1 MADKQISVK
10 ITADSKQAEQGFNRT
25 AVAVEAAGE
34 AAGRMSAKMSK
45 STAILADIAKMFQQ
59 LNSDVKAMRKS
70 LDSIN
75 SKNVRRVG
83 DDLETVSKQ
92 SKKATSGIKGF
103 ADKCNKMTGA
113 LSAIAAVQLGSVFT
127 GMAGGILN
135 MGIASVQAAAQMRQY
150 EIAFQT
156 MLKSAEAGTQMLRDL
171 QQFAAETPF
180 DVPGV
185 VSAGQQLMAFGFKA
199 EEIIP
204 MLTNLGDAAS
214 GLGLGTEGVSRL
226 AYALGQMQT
235 SGKLN
240 AQDMMQ
246 LTSAGIAAWDMLAQ
260 AAGKTVAE
268 MKDLCSKGAI
278 DSKAAVQTI
287 VAGMNEQFGGMM
299 AKTSDEVAG
308 LLANIEETAGN
319 TSAAVGK
326 YLTEAF
332 NIKGI
337 LKDVSDRLGEFQ
349 QKMQTATEQ
358 GKSMGDV
365 IKECVPAPVI
375 AAIGAFA
382 AVLAVVSVAAVATLG
397 AVLGLS
403 AGIVAAGAA
412 IGAAIALIITYWDDL
427 ANAVKAA
434 VQGIL
439 DTVVIIGT
447 AVTEAILGVVR
458 WILDTIGDMW
468 ADITG
473 DHNNWFNDFADMLGD
488 AMDAVEDFARKAIE
502 WFNKVFAAKQR
513 ATATESS
520 ADDGHGGAG
529 GSYGD
534 DSSAEK
540 PKKRPVIPK
549 RPLIIPSRDT
559 NVAGTGGNGRNENLA
574 LKALQDENRINQERR
589 KIENEYVRL
598 KLKKEKD
605 LFEAQNAIA
614 KKYGTDAQKYQ
625 IQLKEIEF
633 NKKQELQEEELAYT
647 EQMLAAENALKEAQ
661 LRGASQKELDMLKEK
676 LALLKKTHQYTIDNI
691 NQTATAKANSAQ
703 TDYDNKEAEWQA
715 RHDTS
720 STVGKWSMDAE
731 RDFEAGKAKA
741 NNADSYEEKVR
752 LMNEALQKYD
762 EEQQKINTISKIQQT
777 SNQLAKDFSG
787 AITDWITGAKSFGD
801 AMKSVLQQ
809 LISQLIQAALYATIV
824 AACTGGGGGFAA
836 RWKGAFGK
844 AFASGGSVAG
854 PGTGTSD
861 SVPAMLSNGE
871 YVLNAQAVDRLGV
884 PFLNGLNTGRL
895 RGFAS
900 GGLVGSGGVAGYK
913 AERGSNGGQVQSVNL
928 SMNVS
933 AMDAASFGDF
943 LNRGGLDVVKQALFD
958 NNRNFA
964 SEAGVW

>member
-1 MADKQISVK
+1 
-10 ITADSKQAEQGFNRT
+10 
-25 AVAVEAAGE
+25 
-34 AAGRMSAKMSK
+34 MSK
-45 STAILADIAKMFQQ
+45 STAILTDIAKMFQQ

-70 LDSIN
+70 LDSID

-83 DDLETVSKQ
+83 DGLETVSKQ

-246 LTSAGIAAWDMLAQ
+246 LTSAGISAWDMLAQ

-375 AAIGAFA
+375 AVIGAFA
-382 AVLAVVSVAAVATLG
+382 AVLVVVSVAAVATLG

-447 AVTEAILGVVR
+447 AVTEVILGVVR

-559 NVAGTGGNGRNENLA
+559 NVGRTSGSRENLA

-661 LRGASQKELDMLKEK
+661 LRGASQKELEMLREK
-676 LALLKKTHQYTIDNI
+676 LALLNKTHQYTIDNI
-691 NQTATAKANSAQ
+691 NQTAAANANSAQ
-703 TDYDNKEAEWQA
+703 TDYYNKEAEWQA

-720 STVGKWSMDAE
+720 STVDKWSMDAE
-731 RDFEAGKAKA
+731 RDFETGKAKA
-741 NNADSYEEKVR
+741 DKATTYEEKVR

-787 AITDWITGAKSFGD
+787 AITDWITGAQSFGD
-801 AMKSVLQQ
+801 AMKSILKQ
-809 LISQLIQAALYATIV
+809 LIAQLIQAAIYATIV

-836 RWKGAFGK
+836 RWSKAFGK
-844 AFASGGSVAG
+844 GLATGGSVDG

-884 PFLNGLNTGRL
+884 PFL
-895 RGFAS
+895 
-900 GGLVGSGGVAGYK
+900 
-913 AERGSNGGQVQSVNL
+913 
-928 SMNVS
+928 
-933 AMDAASFGDF
+933 
-943 LNRGGLDVVKQALFD
+943 
-958 NNRNFA
+958 
-964 SEAGVW
+964 

>member
-70 LDSIN
+70 LDSID

-92 SKKATSGIKGF
+92 SQKATSGIKGF
-103 ADKCNKMTGA
+103 VDKCNKMTGA

-199 EEIIP
+199 EEVIP

-246 LTSAGIAAWDMLAQ
+246 LTSAGISAWDMLAQ

-287 VAGMNEQFGGMM
+287 VAGMNDQFGGMM

-382 AVLAVVSVAAVATLG
+382 AVLVVVSVAAVATLG

-473 DHNNWFNDFADMLGD
+473 DDNNWFNDFADMLGD

-534 DSSAEK
+534 DSASEK
-540 PKKRPVIPK
+540 PEKRPVIPK

-559 NVAGTGGNGRNENLA
+559 NVARTGGNGRNENVA
-574 LKALQDENRINQERR
+574 LKALQAENKINQERR

-661 LRGASQKELDMLKEK
+661 LRGASQKELDMLNEK

-691 NQTATAKANSAQ
+691 NQTAAANANSAQ
-703 TDYDNKEAEWQA
+703 TDYLNKKAEWQA
-715 RHDTS
+715 QYDTS
-720 STVGKWSMDAE
+720 STVGKMGMDAE
-731 RDFEAGKAKA
+731 DDLEKGKAKA
-741 NNADSYEEKVR
+741 NKAGSYEEKVR

-787 AITDWITGAKSFGD
+787 AITDWITGAQSFGD
-801 AMKSVLQQ
+801 AMKSILKQ
-809 LISQLIQAALYATIV
+809 LIAQLIQAAIYATIV

-836 RWKGAFGK
+836 RWKGAFGN
-844 AFASGGSVAG
+844 AFATGGSVDG

-861 SVPAMLSNGE
+861 SIPAMLSNGE

-884 PFLNGLNTGRL
+884 PFLNGLNIGRL

-943 LNRGGLDVVKQALFD
+943 LNRGGLDVVRQALYD

>member
-1 MADKQISVK
+1 MANKEISVK
-10 ITADSKQAEQGFNRT
+10 ITADSKQAEQGFSRI
-25 AVAVEAAGE
+25 AAAVEAAGE

-45 STAILADIAKMFQQ
+45 STAILTDIAKMFQQ

-70 LDSIN
+70 LDSID

-246 LTSAGIAAWDMLAQ
+246 LTSAGISAWDMLAQ

-358 GKSMGDV
+358 GKRMGDV

-375 AAIGAFA
+375 AVIGAFA
-382 AVLAVVSVAAVATLG
+382 AVLVVVSVAAVATLG

-412 IGAAIALIITYWDDL
+412 IGAAIALIIVYWDDL

-488 AMDAVEDFARKAIE
+488 AMDAVENFARKAIA
-502 WFNKVFAAKQR
+502 WFDEVFAAKQR

-540 PKKRPVIPK
+540 PEKRPAIPK

-559 NVAGTGGNGRNENLA
+559 NVARTGGNSRNENFA
-574 LKALQDENRINQERR
+574 LKAAQEENKIKQERL

-614 KKYGTDAQKYQ
+614 KKYGTDAQKLS
-625 IQLKEIEF
+625 IELAEIEF
-633 NKKQELQEEELAYT
+633 KKKQELQEEKLAYT

-676 LALLKKTHQYTIDNI
+676 LALLNKTYQYTIDNI
-691 NQTATAKANSAQ
+691 NQTAAAKANSAQ

-720 STVGKWSMDAE
+720 STVDKWSMDAE

-741 NNADSYEEKVR
+741 DEATTYEEKVR

-787 AITDWITGAKSFGD
+787 AITDWITGAQSFGD
-801 AMKSVLQQ
+801 AMKSILKQ
-809 LISQLIQAALYATIV
+809 LIAQLIQAAIYATIV

-844 AFASGGSVAG
+844 GLATGGSVDG

-900 GGLVGSGGVAGYK
+900 GGLVGSGGAYNRPASV
-913 AERGSNGGQVQSVNL
+913 GSSSSSTSSSITL
-928 SMNVS
+928 NVS
-933 AMDAASFGDF
+933 ALDASSFADF
-943 LNRGGLDVVKQALFD
+943 LARGGMQVLKQATLD
-958 NNRNFA
+958 DNRNFNA
-964 SEAGVW
+964 AFDTF

>member
-1 MADKQISVK
+1 MANKEISVK
-10 ITADSKQAEQGFNRT
+10 ITADSKQAEQGFSRT
-25 AVAVEAAGE
+25 AAAVEAAGD
-34 AAGRMSAKMSK
+34 AADRMSAKMSK
-45 STAILADIAKMFQQ
+45 STAILTDIAKMFQQ

-70 LDSIN
+70 LDSID

-103 ADKCNKMTGA
+103 ADKCNKMSGA

-150 EIAFQT
+150 EIAFQI

-246 LTSAGIAAWDMLAQ
+246 LTSAGISAWDMLAQ

-332 NIKGI
+332 NIKDI

-661 LRGASQKELDMLKEK
+661 LRGASQKELDMLNEK

-691 NQTATAKANSAQ
+691 NQTAAAKANSAQ

-720 STVGKWSMDAE
+720 STVDKWSMDAE

-741 NNADSYEEKVR
+741 DEATTYEEKVR

-787 AITDWITGAKSFGD
+787 AITDWITGAQSFGD
-801 AMKSVLQQ
+801 AMKNILQQ
-809 LISQLIQAALYATIV
+809 LISQLIQAAIYATIV

-900 GGLVGSGGVAGYK
+900 GGLVGSGGAYNRPASVASSSSST
-913 AERGSNGGQVQSVNL
+913 SNSITL
-928 SMNVS
+928 NVS
-933 AMDAASFGDF
+933 ALDASSFADF
-943 LNRGGLDVVKQALFD
+943 LARGGMQVLKQATLD
-958 NNRNFA
+958 DNRNFNA
-964 SEAGVW
+964 AFDTF

>member
-1 MADKQISVK
+1 MANKEISVK
-10 ITADSKQAEQGFNRT
+10 ITADSKQAEQGFSRT
-25 AVAVEAAGE
+25 AAAVEAAGE
-34 AAGRMSAKMSK
+34 AADRMSAKMSK
-45 STAILADIAKMFQQ
+45 STAILTDIAKMFQQ

-70 LDSIN
+70 LDSID

-83 DDLETVSKQ
+83 DELETVSKQ

-127 GMAGGILN
+127 GMAGSILN

-214 GLGLGTEGVSRL
+214 CLGLGTEGVSRL

-246 LTSAGIAAWDMLAQ
+246 LTSAGISAWDMLAQ

-287 VAGMNEQFGGMM
+287 VAGMNDQFGGMM
-299 AKTSDEVAG
+299 AKTSDEVSG

-358 GKSMGDV
+358 GKSLGDV

-375 AAIGAFA
+375 AVIGAFA

-559 NVAGTGGNGRNENLA
+559 NVARTGGNGRNENFA
-574 LKALQDENRINQERR
+574 LKALQDENRIAQERK
-589 KIENEYVRL
+589 KIENDYVRL
-598 KLKKEKD
+598 VLKKEKD
-605 LFEAQNAIA
+605 MWAAQNAIA

-661 LRGASQKELDMLKEK
+661 LRGASQNELDMLKEK

-691 NQTATAKANSAQ
+691 NQTAAANANSAQ

-741 NNADSYEEKVR
+741 DEAKTYEEKVR

-787 AITDWITGAKSFGD
+787 AITDWITGAQSFGD
-801 AMKSVLQQ
+801 AMKNILQQ
-809 LISQLIQAALYATIV
+809 LIAQLIQAAIYATIV

-836 RWKGAFGK
+836 RWKGAFGN

-861 SVPAMLSNGE
+861 SIPAMLSNGE

-900 GGLVGSGGVAGYK
+900 GGLVGSGGAYNRPASV
-913 AERGSNGGQVQSVNL
+913 GSSSSSTSNSITL
-928 SMNVS
+928 NVS
-933 AMDAASFGDF
+933 ALDASSFADF
-943 LNRGGLDVVKQALFD
+943 LARGGMQVLKQATLD
-958 NNRNFA
+958 DNRNFNTA
-964 SEAGVW
+964 FDTF

>member
-1 MADKQISVK
+1 MANKEISVK
-10 ITADSKQAEQGFNRT
+10 ITADSKQAEQGFSRT
-25 AVAVEAAGE
+25 AAAVEAAGE

-45 STAILADIAKMFQQ
+45 STAILTDIAKMFQQ

-70 LDSIN
+70 LDSLD

-92 SKKATSGIKGF
+92 SQKATSGIKGF
-103 ADKCNKMTGA
+103 ADKCNKMTGV
-113 LSAIAAVQLGSVFT
+113 LSAIAAVQLGSLFT

-246 LTSAGIAAWDMLAQ
+246 LTSAGISAWDMLAQ

-287 VAGMNEQFGGMM
+287 IAGMNEQFGGMM

-534 DSSAEK
+534 DSSSEK
-540 PKKRPVIPK
+540 PKKRPEIPK

-559 NVAGTGGNGRNENLA
+559 NVGRTSGSRENLA

-661 LRGASQKELDMLKEK
+661 LRGASQKELEMLREK
-676 LALLKKTHQYTIDNI
+676 LALLNKTHQYTIDNI
-691 NQTATAKANSAQ
+691 NQTAAAKANSAQ

-720 STVGKWSMDAE
+720 STVDKWSMDAE

-741 NNADSYEEKVR
+741 DEATTYEEKVR

-787 AITDWITGAKSFGD
+787 AITDWITGAQSFGD
-801 AMKSVLQQ
+801 AMKSILKQ
-809 LISQLIQAALYATIV
+809 LIAQLIQAAIYATIV

-844 AFASGGSVAG
+844 CLATGGSVDG

-861 SVPAMLSNGE
+861 SIPAMLSNGE

-913 AERGSNGGQVQSVNL
+913 AERGSNSGQVQSVNL

-933 AMDAASFGDF
+933 AMDASSFGDF
-943 LNRGGLDVVKQALFD
+943 LNRGGLDVVRQALYD

>member
-1 MADKQISVK
+1 MADKKISVK

-45 STAILADIAKMFQQ
+45 STAILTDIAKMFQQ

-70 LDSIN
+70 LDSID

-83 DDLETVSKQ
+83 DDLGTVSKQ
-92 SKKATSGIKGF
+92 SEKATSGIKGF
-103 ADKCNKMTGA
+103 ADKCNKMSGA

-150 EIAFQT
+150 DIAFQT

-246 LTSAGIAAWDMLAQ
+246 LTSAGISAWDMLAQ

-287 VAGMNEQFGGMM
+287 VAGMNDQFGGMM

-358 GKSMGDV
+358 GKRLRDV

-382 AVLAVVSVAAVATLG
+382 AVLVVVSVAAVATLG

-534 DSSAEK
+534 DSASEK
-540 PKKRPVIPK
+540 PAKRPAIPK

-559 NVAGTGGNGRNENLA
+559 NVARTGGNGRNENVA
-574 LKALQDENRINQERR
+574 LKALQEENKINQERR

-614 KKYGTDAQKYQ
+614 KKYGTDAQKLS
-625 IQLKEIEF
+625 IELAEIEF
-633 NKKQELQEEELAYT
+633 KKKQELQEEELAYT

-661 LRGASQKELDMLKEK
+661 LRGASQKELDILKEK

-691 NQTATAKANSAQ
+691 NQTAAAKANSAQ

-720 STVGKWSMDAE
+720 STVDKWSMDAE
-731 RDFEAGKAKA
+731 RDFEVGKAKA
-741 NNADSYEEKVR
+741 DKATTYEEKVR

-787 AITDWITGAKSFGD
+787 AITDWITGAQSFGD
-801 AMKSVLQQ
+801 AMKNILQQ
-809 LISQLIQAALYATIV
+809 LIAQLIQAAIYATIV

-836 RWKGAFGK
+836 RWKGAFGN
-844 AFASGGSVAG
+844 AFASGGSVDG

-861 SVPAMLSNGE
+861 SIPAMLSNGE

-900 GGLVGSGGVAGYK
+900 GGLVGSGGAYNRPASV
-913 AERGSNGGQVQSVNL
+913 GSSSSSTSNSITL
-928 SMNVS
+928 NVS
-933 AMDAASFGDF
+933 ALDASSFADF
-943 LNRGGLDVVKQALFD
+943 LARGGMQVLKQATLD
-958 NNRNFA
+958 DNRNFNTA
-964 SEAGVW
+964 FDTF

>member
-10 ITADSKQAEQGFNRT
+10 ITADSKQAEQGFSRT
-25 AVAVEAAGE
+25 AAAVEAAGE
-34 AAGRMSAKMSK
+34 AADRMSAKMSK
-45 STAILADIAKMFQQ
+45 STAILTDIAKMFQQ

-70 LDSIN
+70 LDSID

-103 ADKCNKMTGA
+103 ADKCNKMSGA

-246 LTSAGIAAWDMLAQ
+246 LTSAGISSWDMLAQ

-287 VAGMNEQFGGMM
+287 VAGMNDQFGGMM
-299 AKTSDEVAG
+299 AKTSDEVSG

-382 AVLAVVSVAAVATLG
+382 AVLVVVSVAAVATLG

-540 PKKRPVIPK
+540 PEKRPAIPK

-559 NVAGTGGNGRNENLA
+559 NVARTGGNGRNENVA
-574 LKALQDENRINQERR
+574 LKALQDENRIAQERK
-589 KIENEYVRL
+589 KIKNDYVRL
-598 KLKKEKD
+598 VLKKEKD
-605 LFEAQNAIA
+605 MWEAQNAIA

-633 NKKQELQEEELAYT
+633 NKKQELQEEKLAYT

-661 LRGASQKELDMLKEK
+661 LRGASQKELEMLREK
-676 LALLKKTHQYTIDNI
+676 LALLNKTHQYTIDNI

-741 NNADSYEEKVR
+741 NNADSYEEKVS

-787 AITDWITGAKSFGD
+787 AITDWITGAQSFGD
-801 AMKSVLQQ
+801 AMKSILKQ
-809 LISQLIQAALYATIV
+809 LIAQLIQAAIYATIV

-844 AFASGGSVAG
+844 CLATGGSVDG

-861 SVPAMLSNGE
+861 SIPAMLSNGE

-913 AERGSNGGQVQSVNL
+913 AERGSNSGQVQSVNL

-943 LNRGGLDVVKQALFD
+943 LNRGGLDVVRQALYD

>member
-1 MADKQISVK
+1 MANKEISVK
-10 ITADSKQAEQGFNRT
+10 ITADSKQAEQGFSRT
-25 AVAVEAAGE
+25 AAAVEATGE

-45 STAILADIAKMFQQ
+45 STAILTDIAKMFQQ

-246 LTSAGIAAWDMLAQ
+246 LTSAGISAWDMLAQ

-358 GKSMGDV
+358 GKSLGDV
-365 IKECVPAPVI
+365 IKECVPASVI
-375 AAIGAFA
+375 GVIGAFA

-397 AVLGLS
+397 AVLGLT
-403 AGIVAAGAA
+403 AGIVA
-412 IGAAIALIITYWDDL
+412 IGAAMGAVAALVVTYWDEIVD
-427 ANAVKAA
+427 AVNIA
-434 VQGIL
+434 VQAIL

-447 AVTEAILGVVR
+447 AITEVVLGVVN
-458 WILDTIGDMW
+458 WIVGAIGDMW

-473 DHNNWFNDFADMLGD
+473 DQDNWFSKFSSMLSD
-488 AMDAVEDFARKAIE
+488 AIKEVEDFAKKAID
-502 WFNKVFAAKQR
+502 WFGRVFAAKKAVVDTR
-513 ATATESS
+513 N
-520 ADDGHGGAG
+520 ADAELAQIQEDYKIYEEGKKTTRKPDSGKLFQNPSKNDI
-529 GSYGD
+529 GS
-534 DSSAEK
+534 
-540 PKKRPVIPK
+540 
-549 RPLIIPSRDT
+549 
-559 NVAGTGGNGRNENLA
+559 GRNSSLKQENVA
-574 LKALQDENRINQERR
+574 LKALQDENRIAQERK
-589 KIENEYVRL
+589 KIENDYVRL
-598 KLKKEKD
+598 VLKKEKD
-605 LFEAQNAIA
+605 MWAAQNAIA

-661 LRGASQKELDMLKEK
+661 LRGASQKELDMLNEK

-691 NQTATAKANSAQ
+691 NQTAAAKANSAQ

-741 NNADSYEEKVR
+741 NNADSYEEKVS

-787 AITDWITGAKSFGD
+787 AITDWITGAQSFGD
-801 AMKSVLQQ
+801 AMKNILQQ
-809 LISQLIQAALYATIV
+809 LIAQLIQAAIYATIV

-844 AFASGGSVAG
+844 GLATGGSVDG

-861 SVPAMLSNGE
+861 SIPAMLSNGE

-933 AMDAASFGDF
+933 AMDASSFGDF
-943 LNRGGLDVVKQALFD
+943 LNRGGLDVVRQALYD